1 MTNHMHLIKYYFL
14 LAILFI
20 SAAGV
25 WAQPLHSV
33 RNAKEHFANNI
44 QTLDPIEGVYYVENI
59 VEVYS
64 AYAGRETIKQN
75 FVCAILKGSD
85 DFFFVHSIE
94 GDITGLIGDIEKMG
108 DSHNYS
114 FVKVS
119 SDGSPIRI
127 PFQFTD
133 LFSFDIVESKS
144 KRSAASKVTTRF
156 VKKFPT
162 IDMYLNID
170 DYKDIKPNKSSGTG
184 FFLNTEGYIITNY
197 HVIDNA
203 QTITVSGINDDYKES
218 FKATVEVADK
228 QNDLAILKI
237 NDPSFKALDNIP
249 YTFKYT
255 TSSVGEDCFVLGY
268 PLISSMGMDIKLT
281 NGIISSRT
289 GFEGNVA
296 EYQMS
301 APIQPGNS
309 GGPLFDKSGNV
320 IGVVCAKHGEAENVG
335 YAIKASYIKS
345 LIELL
350 PNNISLPHNNMLEGK
365 TLPEQVTLAS
375 KAVCVIIVNGE

>member
-1 MTNHMHLIKYYFL
+1 
-14 LAILFI
+14 
-20 SAAGV
+20 
-25 WAQPLHSV
+25 
-33 RNAKEHFANNI
+33 
-44 QTLDPIEGVYYVENI
+44 
-59 VEVYS
+59 
-64 AYAGRETIKQN
+64 
-75 FVCAILKGSD
+75 
-85 DFFFVHSIE
+85 
-94 GDITGLIGDIEKMG
+94 
-108 DSHNYS
+108 
-114 FVKVS
+114 
-119 SDGSPIRI
+119 
-127 PFQFTD
+127 
-133 LFSFDIVESKS
+133 
-144 KRSAASKVTTRF
+144 
-156 VKKFPT
+156 
-162 IDMYLNID
+162 MYLNID
-170 DYKDIKPNKSSGTG
+170 DYKDIKPKKSSGTG
-184 FFLNTEGYIITNY
+184 FFLNTEGYLITNY

-320 IGVVCAKHGEAENVG
+320 IGVVCAKHSEAENVG

-345 LIELL
+345 LTELL